1 MDYPGVRF
9 VNIIHASWDHHH
21 TLDPELTYNSGMAD
35 QPIAALIKDLKQRGL
50 LDSTL
55 VVWAAEFGRTP
66 MGEKR
71 VALDEF
77 SGRDHHRKA
86 FSVWM
91 AGGGVKGGLTYGKT
105 DDMGRD
111 VAENPVHDNDFQ
123 ATFLH
128 LFGLDHKKLTA
139 RHQGLDQRLTSVTRE
154 SHVIEDFIA

>member
-1 MDYPGVRF
+1 
-9 VNIIHASWDHHH
+9 
-21 TLDPELTYNSGMAD
+21 
-35 QPIAALIKDLKQRGL
+35 
-50 LDSTL
+50 
-55 VVWAAEFGRTP
+55 

-111 VAENPVHDNDFQ
+111 VAENPVHVNDFQ